1 MSNEFINKLNKRIQE
16 MEERRKIYSQYGEF
30 ELAKSVA
37 LRIEGMR
44 EATSVLGLIKGDLH
58 E

>member
-1 MSNEFINKLNKRIQE
+1 MSDEFINKLNKRIQE
-16 MEERRKIYSQYGEF
+16 MDERRKIYSKHGEF

-44 EATSVLGLIKGDLH
+44 EAASVLDLIKGDLH